1 MIASSKSTLFAIFF
15 IFAILMVQLNEAS
28 PIKTSLE
35 SFDDLAL
42 LEDEHNWEG
51 DLLVEPEAKFHE
63 TRLFSQLVKPLLK
76 QRKQLLKLRNDRRH
90 LIRTLLKYQWSK
102 TGCTETFMT
111 IVNISFVVQ
120 LLLHSVR
127 FQNKVIV
134 FPKKKYIY
142 IYIYIYKCQGSNS
155 SFSTYTTKISQ
166 SVGHTSNKV
175 KVIWM
180 LK

>member
-90 LIRTLLKYQWSK
+90 LIRTLLKYQWK
-102 TGCTETFMT
+102 QLFQTDTFHFFSLT
-111 IVNISFVVQ
+111 FLWWFSIVCS
-120 LLLHSVR
+120 
-127 FQNKVIV
+127 
-134 FPKKKYIY
+134 
-142 IYIYIYKCQGSNS
+142 
-155 SFSTYTTKISQ
+155 
-166 SVGHTSNKV
+166 
-175 KVIWM
+175 
-180 LK
+180 

>member
-35 SFDDLAL
+35 SFDSDSDDLAL

-90 LIRTLLKYQWSK
+90 LIRTLLKYQWK
-102 TGCTETFMT
+102 QLFQTDTFHFFFFDILMM
-111 IVNISFVVQ
+111 IFHRCAIYFVPNM
-120 LLLHSVR
+120 SE
-127 FQNKVIV
+127 
-134 FPKKKYIY
+134 
-142 IYIYIYKCQGSNS
+142 
-155 SFSTYTTKISQ
+155 
-166 SVGHTSNKV
+166 
-175 KVIWM
+175 
-180 LK
+180 

>member
-42 LEDEHNWEG
+42 LEDEHNLEG

-90 LIRTLLKYQWSK
+90 LIRTLLKYQ
-102 TGCTETFMT
+102 
-111 IVNISFVVQ
+111 
-120 LLLHSVR
+120 
-127 FQNKVIV
+127 
-134 FPKKKYIY
+134 
-142 IYIYIYKCQGSNS
+142 
-155 SFSTYTTKISQ
+155 
-166 SVGHTSNKV
+166 
-175 KVIWM
+175 
-180 LK
+180 